1 MRRSTRNSSTLKI
14 WRFLDG
20 RRGHENQVTGLSDAI
35 SRMHSV
41 EIFDVNVDGNLR
53 GLRALLPEKLSFA
66 SSWSSPDLLIGA
78 GHSTHLPLL
87 ICQRRFGG
95 QTIVIMKPSLPVGLF
110 DLCLIPEHDTLCFP
124 SANVVRTE
132 GALNRIRP
140 SDKQLADH
148 GLILIGGLSK
158 HFRWSDESVAQQVR
172 NIIASTPL
180 QWTIAASERTP
191 MSFLQH
197 LQAKLPDVRLM
208 TPDDTSAEWLPEQLA
223 CTGTVWV
230 TCDSMSMI
238 YEALT
243 AGAQVGLLELEP
255 TAPGRISSNIQRLI
269 RSSMVTASS
278 DWLRGRPL
286 SASAKSFSEADRCS
300 RIVVERCLSA
310 NSPISSGFRIA
321 DLLSVPSSG
330 DIANANL
337 RGLGTLVSEV
347 RIPLR

>member
-1 MRRSTRNSSTLKI
+1 
-14 WRFLDG
+14 
-20 RRGHENQVTGLSDAI
+20 
-35 SRMHSV
+35 
-41 EIFDVNVDGNLR
+41 
-53 GLRALLPEKLSFA
+53 
-66 SSWSSPDLLIGA
+66 
-78 GHSTHLPLL
+78 
-87 ICQRRFGG
+87 
-95 QTIVIMKPSLPVGLF
+95 MKPSLPVAFF
-110 DLCLIPEHDTLCFP
+110 DLCLIPEHDTLRFQ
-124 SANVVRTE
+124 SGNVVRTE

-140 SDKQLADH
+140 SDKQIADH

-158 HFRWSDESVAQQVR
+158 HFRWSDESIAQQIQ
-172 NIIASTPL
+172 NLIASTRL

-191 MSFLQH
+191 VSFLKN

-208 TPDDTSAEWLPEQLA
+208 TPDDTSAEWLPDQLA

-255 TAPGRISSNIQRLI
+255 TSPGRISSNIQRLI

-278 DWLRGRPL
+278 DWLNGRPL

-300 RIVVERCLSA
+300 RIVAERCLSP
-310 NSPISSGFRIA
+310 NSPVTSGFRIA

-330 DIANANL
+330 EVANANL
-337 RGLGTLVSEV
+337 RGLGSLISEV

>member
-1 MRRSTRNSSTLKI
+1 MTRERTTVV

-20 RRGHENQVTGLSDAI
+20 RPGHENQVRGLSEALERI
-35 SRMHSV
+35 RSV
-41 EIFDVNVDGNLR
+41 KVFDVFVDDDLK
-53 GLRALLPEKLSFA
+53 GLRSFLPSRLRHVDSFPA
-66 SSWSSPDLLIGA
+66 PDLLIGA

-87 ICQRRFGG
+87 ACSQRYGG
-95 QTIVIMKPSLPVGLF
+95 RSVVIMKPSLPVALF
-110 DLCLIPEHDTLCFP
+110 DLCLIPEHDTLRFQ

-140 SDKQLADH
+140 SEKQLADH

-158 HFRWSDESVAQQVR
+158 HFRWSDESIAQQVR
-172 NIIASTPL
+172 HIIASTPL

-191 MSFLQH
+191 VSFLEH
-197 LQAKLPDVRLM
+197 MQAKCPDVRLM
-208 TPDDTSAEWLPEQLA
+208 TPENTSAEWLPDQLA
-223 CTGTVWV
+223 RTGTVWV

-255 TAPGRISSNIQRLI
+255 TSPGRISSNIQRLI

-286 SASAKSFSEADRCS
+286 SASTKSFSEADRCS

-330 DIANANL
+330 DAANANL
-337 RGLGTLVSEV
+337 RGLGTLISEV

>member
-1 MRRSTRNSSTLKI
+1 MTRERTTVV
-14 WRFLDG
+14 WRFRDG
-20 RRGHENQVTGLSDAI
+20 RPGHENQVRGLSEALQRI
-35 SRMHSV
+35 RNV
-41 EIFDVNVDGNLR
+41 EVFDVFVDDDMK
-53 GLRALLPEKLSFA
+53 GLRSFLPSRLQHVASFPV
-66 SSWSSPDLLIGA
+66 PDLLIGA

-87 ICQRRFGG
+87 ACSRRYGG
-95 QTIVIMKPSLPVGLF
+95 RTVVIMKPSLPVALF
-110 DLCLIPEHDTLCFP
+110 DLCLIPEHDTLRFQ
-124 SANVVRTE
+124 SGNVVRTE

-140 SDKQLADH
+140 SDNQLADR
-148 GLILIGGLSK
+148 GLVLIGGLSK
-158 HFRWSDESVAQQVR
+158 HFRWSDESIAQQVR
-172 NIIASTPL
+172 SIITNTPL

-197 LQAKLPDVRLM
+197 LQQVLPDVRLM
-208 TPDDTSAEWLPEQLA
+208 TPGDTSAEWLPDQLA
-223 CTGTVWV
+223 RTGTVWV

-255 TAPGRISSNIQRLI
+255 TASGRISSNIQRLI

-330 DIANANL
+330 DVANANL
-337 RGLGTLVSEV
+337 RGLGSLMPEV

>member
-1 MRRSTRNSSTLKI
+1 MTRERTTVV

-20 RRGHENQVTGLSDAI
+20 RPGHENQVRGLSEALERI
-35 SRMHSV
+35 RSV
-41 EIFDVNVDGNLR
+41 KVFDVFVDDDMK
-53 GLRALLPEKLSFA
+53 GLRSFLPGRLQHVDSFPA
-66 SSWSSPDLLIGA
+66 PDLLIGA

-87 ICQRRFGG
+87 ACSQRYGG
-95 QTIVIMKPSLPVGLF
+95 RSVVIMKPSLPVALF
-110 DLCLIPEHDTLCFP
+110 DLCLIPEHDTLRFQ

-140 SDKQLADH
+140 SEKQLADH

-158 HFRWSDESVAQQVR
+158 HFRWSDESIAQQVR
-172 NIIASTPL
+172 NVIASTPL

-191 MSFLQH
+191 MSFLQQ

-208 TPDDTSAEWLPEQLA
+208 TPDNTSAEWLPDQLA
-223 CTGTVWV
+223 RTGTVWV

-286 SASAKSFSEADRCS
+286 SASTKSFSEADRCS

-330 DIANANL
+330 DAANANL
-337 RGLGTLVSEV
+337 RGLGTLISEV

>member
-1 MRRSTRNSSTLKI
+1 MTRERTTVI

-20 RRGHENQVTGLSDAI
+20 RPGHENQVRGLSEALERI
-35 SRMHSV
+35 RSV
-41 EIFDVNVDGNLR
+41 EVFDVFVDDGMKGFR
-53 GLRALLPEKLSFA
+53 SFLPSCLQHLASFPA
-66 SSWSSPDLLIGA
+66 PDLLIGA

-87 ICQRRFGG
+87 ACSRRYGG
-95 QTIVIMKPSLPVGLF
+95 RSVVIMKPSLPVALF
-110 DLCLIPEHDTLCFP
+110 DLCLIPVHDTLRFQ
-124 SANVVRTE
+124 SGNVVRTE

-148 GLILIGGLSK
+148 GLILIGGISK
-158 HFRWSDESVAQQVR
+158 HFRWSDSSISQQVQ
-172 NIIASTPL
+172 NVITSTPL
-180 QWTIAASERTP
+180 QWTIAASDRTP
-191 MSFLQH
+191 KSFLQR
-197 LQAKLPDVRLM
+197 LQAKLPNIRLM
-208 TPDDTSAEWLPEQLA
+208 TPDDTSADWLPDQLER
-223 CTGTVWV
+223 TGTVWV

-243 AGAQVGLLELEP
+243 AGARVGLLELEP
-255 TAPGRISSNIQRLI
+255 TSPGRISSNIQRLI
-269 RSSMVTASS
+269 NASMVTASS

-310 NSPISSGFRIA
+310 NSLISSGFRIA

-330 DIANANL
+330 EVANANL
-337 RGLGTLVSEV
+337 RGLGTLISEA